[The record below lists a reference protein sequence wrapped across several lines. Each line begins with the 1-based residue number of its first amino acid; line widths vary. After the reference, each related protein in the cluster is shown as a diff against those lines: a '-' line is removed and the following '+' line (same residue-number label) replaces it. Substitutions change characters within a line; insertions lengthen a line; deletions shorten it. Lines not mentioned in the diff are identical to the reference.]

1 MVPFLFSQHTGWH
14 DLVKEKDQHK
24 EDRKN
29 RGKIEIE
36 IQYTCIHVLAQDTHE
51 VNGTYFKATRGNRM
65 ILYQDADTPQL
76 PQVDRQFNLDYKYL
90 FHNLNFQFNGL
101 TDPDGTPYKVTTA
114 WKDLFKTIQAAEK
127 FIYITGWSVF
137 TGIDL
142 VRSEDGKYGHSSNV
156 GELLKRKAEQG
167 VKVIILVWNEKLSTD
182 VTDGMMATYDND
194 TKQFFEGTKVQVL
207 LVVRQKEGGLLEDQF
222 VSFCYTH
229 HQKTVICDAPLHDNG
244 GARKRVVAFVGGLD
258 ITKGRYDDPTF
269 QLWKTIPTVHSKDF
283 YNNCVPGVTQ
293 ETGPREPWH
302 DCHAKVEGP
311 IAVDLMCNF
320 VDRVKKQVGN

>member
-1 MVPFLFSQHTGWH
+1 MAYKLLLHTH
-14 DLVKEKDQHK
+14 
-24 EDRKN
+24 
-29 RGKIEIE
+29 
-36 IQYTCIHVLAQDTHE
+36 
-51 VNGTYFKATRGNRM
+51 
-65 ILYQDADTPQL
+65 
-76 PQVDRQFNLDYKYL
+76 
-90 FHNLNFQFNGL
+90 NFQFNGL
-101 TDPDGTPYKVTTA
+101 THPDGTPYKVTTA

-142 VRSEDGKYGHSSNV
+142 VRSEDGKHGHSSNV

-167 VKVIILVWNEKLSTD
+167 VKVILLVWNEKLSTD

-194 TKQFFEGTKVQVL
+194 TKQFFEGSKVQVH

-222 VSFCYTH
+222 VSFCYSH
-229 HQKTVICDAPLHDNG
+229 HQKTVICDAPLHDSG
-244 GARKRVVAFVGGLD
+244 GDRKRVVAFVGGLD
-258 ITKGRYDDPTF
+258 ITMGRYDDPTF
-269 QLWKTIPTVHSKDF
+269 PLWRTIPTVHSRDF

-311 IAVDLMCNF
+311 IAVDLMRNF